1 MCQLCNLRG
10 VFVADVRIKR
20 GDKHE
25 GFVHVLI
32 DLLQIWQ
39 NAFGAVQ
46 IEGVHRVSKQAGGFQ
61 KAADQNRHENIELE
75 ITLRCGK
82 ADGGVV
88 AHDLHTDHGERFT
101 LGRVDLSRHD

>member
-1 MCQLCNLRG
+1 MCQLCDLRG

-46 IEGVHRVSKQAGGFQ
+46 IEGVQIAFP
-61 KAADQNRHENIELE
+61 
-75 ITLRCGK
+75 
-82 ADGGVV
+82 
-88 AHDLHTDHGERFT
+88 
-101 LGRVDLSRHD
+101 